1 MTEIELKETITANLI
16 KYRKTNNYTQAAL
29 AEKINYSDKAVSK
42 WERGESIPDL
52 YTLTLLAQLYGITL
66 NDLTSKENKTKPKPK
81 RNTKKNAIVTI
92 LSVIIVWLVACIS
105 YIIPL
110 IFKDIPNLWI
120 SFIIAL
126 PISFIVLLVFSCLWG
141 NKKTTFTCITG
152 LILTIILSVALTL
165 SVCLAIHKAWL
176 LFILFI
182 PLELMNIFW
191 FILRK

>member
-16 KYRKTNNYTQAAL
+16 KYRKTNSYTQAAL

-52 YTLTLLAQLYGITL
+52 YTLTLLAELYGITL
-66 NDLTSKENKTKPKPK
+66 NDLTSKENKTKSKPK

-92 LSVIIVWLVACIS
+92 LSVISVWLVACIS
-105 YIIPL
+105 YVIPL

-152 LILTIILSVALTL
+152 LILTIILSVALPL

-182 PLELMNIFW
+182 PL
-191 FILRK
+191 

>member
-1 MTEIELKETITANLI
+1 MTELELKETITSNLI
-16 KYRKTNNYTQAAL
+16 KYRKANNYTQATL

-42 WERGESIPDL
+42 WERGESLPDL
-52 YTLTLLAQLYGITL
+52 YTLTIIAELYGITL
-66 NDLTSKENKTKPKPK
+66 NDLISKEVSSVVKPK
-81 RNTKKNAIVTI
+81 NNQKKYIIISI
-92 LSVIIVWLVACIS
+92 LSVILVWLIACLA

-110 IFKDIPNLWI
+110 IFKYIPNLWI

-126 PISFIVLLVFSCLWG
+126 PASFIVLLVFSCLWG

-152 LILTIILSVALTL
+152 LILTIILSIALPL
-165 SVCLAIHKAWL
+165 SVCLSIHKAWL

-182 PLELMNIFW
+182 PLELLNIFW

>member
-1 MTEIELKETITANLI
+1 MTEIELRETITTNLI
-16 KYRKTNNYTQAAL
+16 KYRKANNYTQAAL
-29 AEKINYSDKAVSK
+29 AEKINYSDKAISK

-52 YTLTLLAQLYGITL
+52 YTLTLLAELYGITL
-66 NDLTSKENKTKPKPK
+66 NDLTSKETKAQPKPK

-92 LSVIIVWLVACIS
+92 LSVIIVWLVACLT

-110 IFKDIPNLWI
+110 LFKDIPNLWI
-120 SFIIAL
+120 TFIIAL

-152 LILTIILSVALTL
+152 LILTIILSIALPL
-165 SVCLAIHKAWL
+165 SVCATIHKAWL
-176 LFILFI
+176 LFILFV

>member
-1 MTEIELKETITANLI
+1 MTELELKETITSNLI
-16 KYRKTNNYTQAAL
+16 KYRKANNYTQATL

-42 WERGESIPDL
+42 WERGESLPDL
-52 YTLTLLAQLYGITL
+52 YTLTIIAELYGITL
-66 NDLTSKENKTKPKPK
+66 NDLISKEISSVVGPK
-81 RNTKKNAIVTI
+81 NNQKKYIIISI
-92 LSVIIVWLVACIS
+92 LSVILVWLIACLA

-110 IFKDIPNLWI
+110 IFKYIPNLWI

-126 PISFIVLLVFSCLWG
+126 PASFIVLLVFSCLWG

-152 LILTIILSVALTL
+152 LILTIILSIALPL
-165 SVCLAIHKAWL
+165 SVCLSIHKAWL

-182 PLELMNIFW
+182 PLELLNIFW